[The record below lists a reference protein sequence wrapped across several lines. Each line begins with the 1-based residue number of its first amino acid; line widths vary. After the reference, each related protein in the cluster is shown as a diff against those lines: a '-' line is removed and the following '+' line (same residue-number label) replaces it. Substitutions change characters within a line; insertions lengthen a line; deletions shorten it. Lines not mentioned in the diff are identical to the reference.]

1 MAYPKRLLSPDE
13 EIIREFR
20 PHWRAILMPISLT
33 VLAIVALIVAVSVDV
48 EWLATGDR
56 RLWAVL
62 AILASWALVT
72 WPTLIK
78 WWFTGYVITTER
90 LVVRTGV
97 FSRAGKEI
105 PLEVI
110 NDVAFSQKFVERWF
124 RSGDLLVES
133 AGEQGQS
140 RFHDIPDPEGLQS
153 LIYKQRED
161 RTRELRGTR
170 EIEGRDPTEQLE
182 SLARLHSEGVITT
195 EEFESSKKKLLE
207 DI

>member
-20 PHWRAILMPISLT
+20 PHWRAILMPIALS
-33 VLAIVALIVAVSVDV
+33 IVAAVALVVALVSASPDIQR
-48 EWLATGDR
+48 WLVPVILV
-56 RLWAVL
+56 LWAL
-62 AILASWALVT
+62 IT

-78 WWFTGYVITTER
+78 WWFTGYVVTTER

-153 LIYKQRED
+153 LIYELRED

-170 EIEGRDPTEQLE
+170 AADGRDPTEQLE
-182 SLARLHSEGVITT
+182 SLARLHADGVITS
-195 EEFESSKKKLLE
+195 EEFETSKKKLLE

>member
-1 MAYPKRLLSPDE
+1 MAYPKRLLSPGE

-33 VLAIVALIVAVSVDV
+33 VIAVAALIVAAAMAEADV
-48 EWLATGDR
+48 NQWL
-56 RLWAVL
+56 LP
-62 AILASWALVT
+62 AILVAWALVT
-72 WPTLIK
+72 WPTLIT
-78 WWFTGYVITTER
+78 WWFTGYVVTTER

-110 NDVAFSQKFVERWF
+110 NDVAFTQRFVERWF

-140 RFHDIPDPEGLQS
+140 RFHDIPDPEGMQS
-153 LIYKQRED
+153 LIYKLRED
-161 RTRELRGTR
+161 RTLELQGSQ
-170 EIEGRDPTEQLE
+170 GRDATQQLE
-182 SLARLHSEGVITT
+182 SLAKLHAEGVITAEQL
-195 EEFESSKKKLLE
+195 EESKKRLLD

>member
-13 EIIREFR
+13 EIIQEFR

-33 VLAIVALIVAVSVDV
+33 VVGGVALVFAIAMAEADV
-48 EWLATGDR
+48 RRWL
-56 RLWAVL
+56 VP
-62 AILASWALVT
+62 AILIVWALVA

-78 WWFTGYVITTER
+78 WWFTGYVVTSER

-110 NDVAFSQKFVERWF
+110 NDVAFSQRFVERWF

-153 LIYKQRED
+153 LIYKLREQR
-161 RTRELRGTR
+161 TIELQGRQ
-170 EIEGRDPTEQLE
+170 GRDPTEQLE
-182 SLARLHSEGVITT
+182 SLARLHAEGVITT
-195 EEFESSKKKLLE
+195 EEFEEKKQKLLE

>member
-1 MAYPKRLLSPDE
+1 MAYPKRLLSPNE

-20 PHWRAILMPISLT
+20 PHWRAILMPIALT
-33 VLAIVALIVAVSVDV
+33 IVAVVALIVAAVSADPEVRR
-48 EWLATGDR
+48 WLVPT
-56 RLWAVL
+56 
-62 AILASWALVT
+62 ILVAWALVA

-110 NDVAFSQKFVERWF
+110 NDVAFSQKLVERLF

-140 RFHDIPDPEGLQS
+140 RFKDIPDPEGMQS
-153 LIYKQRED
+153 LVYRLRED
-161 RTRELRGTR
+161 RTRDLRGR
-170 EIEGRDPTEQLE
+170 HGRGPTEQIE
-182 SLARLHSEGVITT
+182 SLAKLHAEGVITA
-195 EEFESSKKKLLE
+195 EEFEEKKQKLLE

>member
-1 MAYPKRLLSPDE
+1 
-13 EIIREFR
+13 
-20 PHWRAILMPISLT
+20 MPISLT
-33 VLAIVALIVAVSVDV
+33 VVAIAALIVALAAAAADIQR
-48 EWLATGDR
+48 WL
-56 RLWAVL
+56 VPV
-62 AILASWALVT
+62 ILVAWALVT

-78 WWFTGYVITTER
+78 WWFTGYVITSER

-153 LIYKQRED
+153 LIYKLRED
-161 RTRELRGTR
+161 RTRELRGTLR
-170 EIEGRDPTEQLE
+170 AEGRDATEQLE
-182 SLARLHSEGVITT
+182 SLARLHAEGVITT
-195 EEFESSKKKLLE
+195 EEFESTKEKLLE

>member
-13 EIIREFR
+13 VVVKEFR
-20 PHWRAILMPISLT
+20 PHWRAILMPITISVVGFIAL
-33 VLAIVALIVAVSVDV
+33 VVALVAADDATNR
-48 EWLATGDR
+48 WLVPVILV
-56 RLWAVL
+56 LWAL
-62 AILASWALVT
+62 SA
-72 WPTLIK
+72 WPPLIR
-78 WWFTGYVITTER
+78 WWFTGYVITNER

-110 NDVAFSQKFVERWF
+110 NDVAFSQSLAERAF

-140 RFHDIPDPEGLQS
+140 RFHDIPDPEGVQA
-153 LIYKQRED
+153 LIYGLRED
-161 RTRELRGTR
+161 RTVVLRGVA
-170 EIEGRDPTEQLE
+170 GRDPTQQLE
-182 SLARLHSEGVITT
+182 ALARLRDQGVITD
-195 EEFESSKKKLLE
+195 EEFEEKKHKLLG

>member
-20 PHWRAILMPISLT
+20 PHWRAILMPIILS
-33 VLAIVALIVAVSVDV
+33 VAAVVALIVSIAVAPEDN
-48 EWLATGDR
+48 
-56 RLWAVL
+56 RLWYVLGIVAV
-62 AILASWALVT
+62 WALVT
-72 WPTLIK
+72 WPPLIK
-78 WWFTGYVITTER
+78 WWFTGYVVTTER

-153 LIYKQRED
+153 LIYSLRED
-161 RTRELRGTR
+161 RTLELHGSQGRG
-170 EIEGRDPTEQLE
+170 PTEQLE
-182 SLARLHSEGVITT
+182 ALARLHDSGKITD
-195 EEFESSKKKLLE
+195 EEYEESKKRLLE

>member
-1 MAYPKRLLSPDE
+1 
-13 EIIREFR
+13 
-20 PHWRAILMPISLT
+20 MPI
-33 VLAIVALIVAVSVDV
+33 VLSIVAAVALVVALVSAPPDIKR
-48 EWLATGDR
+48 WLVPVILV
-56 RLWAVL
+56 LWAL
-62 AILASWALVT
+62 IT
-72 WPTLIK
+72 WPTLVK
-78 WWFTGYVITTER
+78 WWFTGYVVTTER

-153 LIYKQRED
+153 LIYELRED
-161 RTRELRGTR
+161 RTRELQGSQ
-170 EIEGRDPTEQLE
+170 GPDPTKQLE
-182 SLARLHSEGVITT
+182 SLAKLHAEGVLTT
-195 EEFESSKKKLLE
+195 EEFEETKKRLLD